1 MDSRLDSRL
10 DSNTEQ
16 PQNPLYE
23 RYASREMAAIF
34 SSSHR
39 FATWRRIWIL
49 LAECEAGLG
58 LPIRREQIAALEAAA
73 PRLDLARVA
82 ELEHQ
87 TRHDVVAH
95 LRHFAEQADG
105 IEKGAGGIL
114 HLGATSA
121 FITDNTDQLLMR
133 EALELLRGRIAT
145 ALGGLAAFAERHRAL
160 PCLAYTHF
168 QPAQLTTVGKRAC
181 LWAHD
186 LVLDLAEIQHR
197 LATLR
202 CRGVKGTTGTQASFL
217 TLFAGDHEKVRELDS
232 RVAAGLGFAGS
243 VAVSGQTY
251 TRKLDSQIL
260 ALLSGV
266 AESCHKMGTDLRLLQ
281 GVGELAEPFDEHQVG
296 SSAMAYKRNPVRA
309 ERMCGLARRVMTDA
323 LNGPINAATQWLER
337 SLDDSANRRLVLPD
351 TFLAC
356 DAILGLA
363 GHIAAGLRVNASM
376 VASRVIRELPFMAT
390 ETLLMQAVLRGGDR
404 QQLHERIRTLSF
416 AAQEAV
422 AQGRENPL
430 LAIIAA
436 DADFRLSAGEI
447 ARWIDPQA
455 FTGRSAEQVDDF
467 LRDIVAPALAGLD
480 VAEVEAPRI

>member
-1 MDSRLDSRL
+1 MKPDI
-10 DSNTEQ
+10 EQ

-23 RYASREMAAIF
+23 RYASRDMAAIF

-39 FATWRRIWIL
+39 FATWRRLWIL

-58 LPIRREQIAALEAAA
+58 LPIRRAQIAALETAA

-82 ELEHQ
+82 ELERQ

-95 LRHFAEQADG
+95 LRHFAEQADE
-105 IEKGAGGIL
+105 IEPGAGGIL

-121 FITDNTDQLLMR
+121 FITDNTDQMLMR
-133 EALELLRGRIAT
+133 EALELLCRRIAT
-145 ALGGLAAFAERHRAL
+145 ALDGLSTFAQRHRAL

-186 LVLDLAEIQHR
+186 LVLDLGEIRHR

-217 TLFAGDHEKVRELDS
+217 TLFAGDHTKVRELDA

-260 ALLSGV
+260 ATLSGV
-266 AESCHKMGTDLRLLQ
+266 AESCHKMGSDLRLLQ

-309 ERMCGLARRVMTDA
+309 ERMCGLARRIMTDS

-351 TFLAC
+351 AFLAC
-356 DAILGLA
+356 DAILTLA
-363 GHIAAGLRVNASM
+363 GHIVAGLRVNAGM
-376 VASRVIRELPFMAT
+376 VASRVARELPFMAT
-390 ETLLMQAVLRGGDR
+390 ETLLMQAVLRGADR
-404 QQLHERIRTLSF
+404 QQLHERLRTLSF

-422 AQGRENPL
+422 AEGQENPL
-430 LAIIAA
+430 LASIAS
-436 DADFRLSAGEI
+436 DADFRLSAEEI
-447 ARWIDPQA
+447 DRWIDPQA
-455 FTGRSAEQVDDF
+455 FTGRSAEQVDEF
-467 LRDIVAPALAGLD
+467 LLEIVAPAVSGLD
-480 VAEVEAPRI
+480 AAGVEAPRI